1 MDNDLALLH
10 QKIDYLTEQFEVQKQ
25 RQQELEEL
33 KDDIIPIA
41 NHMIKLSIDELAE
54 IGRDFQLEDLLFLLK
69 RLLRNTHSLMDLLD
83 RLESA
88 TDLIDDANYLGKEVF
103 ASTVAMLDKLE
114 REGYFT
120 FMREVWKILDRIV
133 HELGEEDL
141 QAIGDNIVLTLTTI
155 RNLTQPEVLLLAN
168 DAVHAISNGHGSDT
182 TPSLF
187 ALMRELSKPQ
197 VRRGLARTINL
208 VKVLGEQPQ
217 SSSMNYAFNKKE
229 IFK

>member
-10 QKIDYLTEQFEVQKQ
+10 QKIDYLTDQLEVQKQ
-25 RQQELEEL
+25 RQQELNEL
-33 KDDIIPIA
+33 KNDLMPIA

-54 IGRDFQLEDLLFLLK
+54 IGRDFQLEDLFFLFK
-69 RLLRNTHSLMDLLD
+69 RLLRNTHSLIDLLD

-103 ASTVAMLDKLE
+103 TSTIEVLDRLE

-120 FMREVWKILDRIV
+120 FIRETWNILDRIV
-133 HELGEEDL
+133 KELGEEDL
-141 QAIGDNIVLTLTTI
+141 QALGDNIVMSLKTM
-155 RNLTQPEVLLLAN
+155 RNLTQPEVLSLAN
-168 DAVHAISNGHGSDT
+168 DAVDAISNGHGLET

-187 ALMRELSKPQ
+187 ALIRELSKPQ
-197 VRRGLARTINL
+197 VRRGIARTINL

-217 SSSMNYAFNKKE
+217 ISSTN
-229 IFK
+229 